1 MERRIKDGA
10 KMIIGHATKIFSI
23 KHLYFYKTIKWLT
36 NQINAGDWHEN
47 VMMEVWDYVCI
58 HMETKDGMEKRHT
71 FEENKG
77 LNIFNKRSEGF
88 RFNIVSLKGILEP
101 VKYNPRLTFY
111 LIDNSGRQDMM
122 ILTDGLF
129 CLQQG
134 NDIQHT
140 KGDDNE

>member
-36 NQINAGDWHEN
+36 NQIKCRGLAVEN

-71 FEENKG
+71 F
-77 LNIFNKRSEGF
+77 
-88 RFNIVSLKGILEP
+88 
-101 VKYNPRLTFY
+101 
-111 LIDNSGRQDMM
+111 
-122 ILTDGLF
+122 DG
-129 CLQQG
+129 
-134 NDIQHT
+134 
-140 KGDDNE
+140 E